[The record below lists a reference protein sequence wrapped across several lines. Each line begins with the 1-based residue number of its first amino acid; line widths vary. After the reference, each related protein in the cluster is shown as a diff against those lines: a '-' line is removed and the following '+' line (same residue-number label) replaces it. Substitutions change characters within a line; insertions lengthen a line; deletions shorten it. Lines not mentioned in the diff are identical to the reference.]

1 MNPNNQARLQQEK
14 KQNHF
19 IATSILLC
27 VPVQVYGGWT
37 ATYLLHT
44 MSMTNGSQNWESK
57 PTMRIHVQIVPSLG
71 LSGLK
76 RGSPLRAGE
85 AEACNKTLQAF

>member
-1 MNPNNQARLQQEK
+1 M
-14 KQNHF
+14 
-19 IATSILLC
+19 
-27 VPVQVYGGWT
+27 QVYGGWT
-37 ATYLLHT
+37 ATNLLHN

-76 RGSPLRAGE
+76 GVPLSQLERLRHATLDIAGLSKIHGGGGG
-85 AEACNKTLQAF
+85 ARKKY